1 MMLRGAII
9 LAITL
14 AIGSALSTFKDP
26 IGMGQLLNAALVWG
40 GFVVLVGALRW
51 IKERDRSR
59 ERVDQRP

>member
-26 IGMGQLLNAALVWG
+26 IGMG
-40 GFVVLVGALRW
+40 
-51 IKERDRSR
+51 
-59 ERVDQRP
+59 